1 MTRSAI
7 VYDFDGTLAAG
18 DCAQHGLLP
27 AIGIEDPTSFWDT
40 VKEKA
45 KETDSD
51 EILTYLGCLAS
62 EADRVNKADQLS
74 PLKLREHGSSIPL
87 FPGVVD
93 WFGRI
98 NDHAS
103 SLGIVLEHYIVSSGI
118 EEMIRGTEIASY
130 FRQIF
135 GCRYQYDGTT
145 GKATWPAVAIN
156 YTTKTQY
163 IFRVN
168 KGILNSY
175 DNEEVN
181 RFVEHNERRVPF
193 ENIVYIGDGDTD
205 IPCMRL
211 VKDQGGCSIAVFN
224 PESWGQQ
231 KTSVKIGK
239 LIAEDRVSFVTPG
252 DYTSGSQLDVT
263 IQGVINRIARK
274 SAAQEGR

>member
-27 AIGIEDPTSFWDT
+27 AIGIEDLTSFWDS
-40 VKEKA
+40 VKETA

-118 EEMIRGTEIASY
+118 EEMIRGTEIASC

-135 GCRYQYDGTT
+135 GCRYQYDDTT

-156 YTTKTQY
+156 
-163 IFRVN
+163 
-168 KGILNSY
+168 
-175 DNEEVN
+175 
-181 RFVEHNERRVPF
+181 
-193 ENIVYIGDGDTD
+193 
-205 IPCMRL
+205 
-211 VKDQGGCSIAVFN
+211 
-224 PESWGQQ
+224 
-231 KTSVKIGK
+231 
-239 LIAEDRVSFVTPG
+239 
-252 DYTSGSQLDVT
+252 
-263 IQGVINRIARK
+263 
-274 SAAQEGR
+274 

>member
-7 VYDFDGTLAAG
+7 IYDFDGTLAEG

-27 AIGIEDPTSFWDT
+27 ALGIDDPTSFWDT
-40 VKEKA
+40 VKGKA

-51 EILTYLGCLAS
+51 EILTYLGCLAL
-62 EADRVNKADQLS
+62 EADKVDKADHLS
-74 PLKLREHGSSIPL
+74 PLKLQEHGRSIPL
-87 FPGVVD
+87 FPGVVE
-93 WFGRI
+93 WFERI
-98 NDHAS
+98 NGHAN
-103 SLGIVLEHYIVSSGI
+103 SLGMVLEHYIVSSGI
-118 EEMIRGTEIASY
+118 EEMIRGTVIASY
-130 FRQIF
+130 FEQIF
-135 GCRYQYDGTT
+135 GCRYQYDDAT
-145 GKATWPAVAIN
+145 GKATWPASAIN

-181 RFVEHNERRVPF
+181 RFIEHNERRVPF
-193 ENIVYIGDGDTD
+193 ENMIYIGDGDTD

-224 PESWGQQ
+224 PKSWGQQ
-231 KTSVKIGK
+231 KTTIKIGK
-239 LIAEDRVSFVTPG
+239 LIAEDRVNFVTPG
-252 DYTSGSQLDVT
+252 DYTTGSQLDVT

-274 SAAQEGR
+274 STSQEDR